1 MAGPGRSRLSGGSIL
16 HRGTRSLD
24 AAGEEDPEARPGW
37 ARGGRGVPA
46 TAERVL
52 AMEAPGGG
60 GGGGGGDL
68 LLALAAGLS
77 APPPG
82 TWQFGA
88 LIRAQP
94 GASLGQGLGS
104 RGGAND
110 LWGEAS
116 PDLGLSRAR
125 GVPRFVATGSFLTG
139 RFFLCVS
146 RLLLMFPITSCLEDS
161 MFPRGPHAESPPP
174 QHVESYLQH
183 RAGEGSRER
192 DAGMAQDQRS
202 YSANHG
208 DFLESKAGCAST
220 ALSVRRANSSSSV
233 GTGAG
238 VSIHRVCAQLDIVA
252 NLDQTSSSSHSDHS
266 EMSPTEG
273 QKENH
278 PEEFSLLKLQTKDG
292 QRPEW
297 TFYPRFSSNIHT
309 YHVGKQCL
317 FNGVFLGN
325 RRSLSERTVDTC
337 LGRKK
342 YDIDSRNGIP
352 KLTPGDNPYMSPE
365 QSKDFHKAG
374 STLPPVNFSI
384 VPYVKK
390 FDTFIPLE
398 PLPQSPN
405 LPFWVKEKANNLRNE
420 ITEVEELNKWQPAV
434 SLANSLFASGGL
446 KNLPEIPE
454 KLDECRKAGL

>member
-16 HRGTRSLD
+16 PGGTRSLD

-52 AMEAPGGG
+52 AMEAPS
-60 GGGGGGDL
+60 GGGGGDL

-88 LIRAQP
+88 
-94 GASLGQGLGS
+94 
-104 RGGAND
+104 
-110 LWGEAS
+110 
-116 PDLGLSRAR
+116 
-125 GVPRFVATGSFLTG
+125 
-139 RFFLCVS
+139 
-146 RLLLMFPITSCLEDS
+146 
-161 MFPRGPHAESPPP
+161 
-174 QHVESYLQH
+174 
-183 RAGEGSRER
+183 
-192 DAGMAQDQRS
+192 
-202 YSANHG
+202 NHG

-220 ALSVRRANSSSSV
+220 ALSVRRADSSSSV

-420 ITEVEELNKWQPAV
+420 ITEVEELHKWQPAV

>member
-82 TWQFGA
+82 TWQF
-88 LIRAQP
+88 
-94 GASLGQGLGS
+94 
-104 RGGAND
+104 
-110 LWGEAS
+110 
-116 PDLGLSRAR
+116 
-125 GVPRFVATGSFLTG
+125 
-139 RFFLCVS
+139 
-146 RLLLMFPITSCLEDS
+146 EDS

>member
-16 HRGTRSLD
+16 PGGTRSLD

-52 AMEAPGGG
+52 AMEAPS
-60 GGGGGGDL
+60 GGGGGDL

-82 TWQFGA
+82 TWQFG
-88 LIRAQP
+88 
-94 GASLGQGLGS
+94 
-104 RGGAND
+104 
-110 LWGEAS
+110 
-116 PDLGLSRAR
+116 
-125 GVPRFVATGSFLTG
+125 
-139 RFFLCVS
+139 
-146 RLLLMFPITSCLEDS
+146 DS

-192 DAGMAQDQRS
+192 DAGMAQDERS

-220 ALSVRRANSSSSV
+220 ALSVRRADSSSSV

-420 ITEVEELNKWQPAV
+420 ITEVEELHKWQPAV
-434 SLANSLFASGGL
+434 SLANSLFASGA
-446 KNLPEIPE
+446 
-454 KLDECRKAGL
+454 LDFPRQS

>member
-1 MAGPGRSRLSGGSIL
+1 MRSRHL
-16 HRGTRSLD
+16 HCT
-24 AAGEEDPEARPGW
+24 
-37 ARGGRGVPA
+37 
-46 TAERVL
+46 
-52 AMEAPGGG
+52 
-60 GGGGGGDL
+60 
-68 LLALAAGLS
+68 
-77 APPPG
+77 
-82 TWQFGA
+82 
-88 LIRAQP
+88 
-94 GASLGQGLGS
+94 
-104 RGGAND
+104 
-110 LWGEAS
+110 
-116 PDLGLSRAR
+116 SRAICSTELEK
-125 GVPRFVATGSFLTG
+125 VPEKG
-139 RFFLCVS
+139 
-146 RLLLMFPITSCLEDS
+146 
-161 MFPRGPHAESPPP
+161 
-174 QHVESYLQH
+174 
-183 RAGEGSRER
+183 
-192 DAGMAQDQRS
+192 DAGMAQDERR

-220 ALSVRRANSSSSV
+220 ALSARRADSSSSV
-233 GTGAG
+233 GTGASVREPPG
-238 VSIHRVCAQLDIVA
+238 IHRVNAQLDIVA
-252 NLDQTSSSSHSDHS
+252 NLDQTFSSSHSNHS

-273 QKENH
+273 RKENH
-278 PEEFSLLKLQTKDG
+278 PEEVSLLKLQTKDG

-325 RRSLSERTVDTC
+325 RRSLSERTVDKC

-434 SLANSLFASGGL
+434 SLANSLFASGA
-446 KNLPEIPE
+446 
-454 KLDECRKAGL
+454 LDFPRQS